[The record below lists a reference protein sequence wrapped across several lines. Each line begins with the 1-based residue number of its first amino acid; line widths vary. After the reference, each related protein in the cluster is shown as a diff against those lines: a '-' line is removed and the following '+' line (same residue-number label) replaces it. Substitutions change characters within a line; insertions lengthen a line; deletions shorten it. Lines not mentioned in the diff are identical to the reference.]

1 MLELIELAERVVKM
15 LSSSGVSEAEAYVV
29 ETCSTD
35 LKYVK
40 GEVDVVRSGRTILVG
55 LRIALGKRVAV
66 VGGTISSLSDVMMLA
81 ESGTKIARASP
92 EDPNWRSLPKSIGMT
107 PVGKIFDDRIANP
120 DIEWSKQVLAE
131 SAKIPGEI
139 DSRTSL
145 VSAGFRYVKAKR
157 VIVNSYADAI
167 SDDSTKFLYYAEVKA
182 FEGGSESGFTEFH
195 ASTTLEDFSYESIVE
210 KAAERALAGLRSKA
224 IETGAYSV
232 VLTPKMFGSI
242 VASALAPALYADN
255 VQRNRSPLAG
265 KVGEEVL
272 SSEINIVD
280 DGCISG
286 LYSTQAFDDEGVPT
300 KRKSVFRKGVLETY
314 LYDNYTAQL
323 ESRESTGNG
332 IRRNPSSIPRPSIT
346 NLLIEP
352 GRCDLDSVVSD
363 LGRAI
368 VVYGTIGEW
377 LSNPISGLINA
388 TITNADLVENG
399 RVLHGVKG
407 AVLAGNVYS
416 LLKEQYL
423 LTTKDVENYFNVY
436 SPGIALREVSIAG
449 K

>member
-1 MLELIELAERVVKM
+1 MLELIELAERAM
-15 LSSSGVSEAEAYVV
+15 GILNSSGVSEAEVYVT

-55 LRIALGKRVAV
+55 LRIVLGKRVTV
-66 VGGTISSLSDVMMLA
+66 VGGTISSLSDIMELA
-81 ESGTKIARASP
+81 ESGIKIAKASP
-92 EDPNWRSLPKSIGMT
+92 EDPNWRSLPKSIGKA
-107 PVGKIFDDRIANP
+107 PVGKIFDERIANP
-120 DIEWSKQVLAE
+120 DIEWSKQVLTE
-131 SAKIPGEI
+131 SAKIPREL
-139 DSRTSL
+139 DSRASL
-145 VSAGFRYVKAKR
+145 VSAGFKYVKARR
-157 VIVNSYADAI
+157 VIVNSYAEAI
-167 SDDSTKFLYYAEVKA
+167 SDDSTKFLYYVEIKA

-195 ASTTLEDFSYESIVE
+195 ASTTLEDFSYESIVK
-210 KAAERALAGLRSKA
+210 KAAERALAGLRAKA
-224 IETGAYSV
+224 IETGTYNI
-232 VLTPKMFGSI
+232 VLTPKVFGSI
-242 VASALAPALYADN
+242 VASVLAPALYADN
-255 VQRNRSPLAG
+255 VQKNRSPLVN
-265 KVGEEVL
+265 KVGKEVL
-272 SSEINIVD
+272 NNEINVID
-280 DGCISG
+280 DGCING
-286 LYSTQAFDDEGVPT
+286 LYSSQAFDDEGVPT
-300 KRKSVFRKGVLETY
+300 KRKNVFRKGVLETY

-332 IRRNPSSIPRPSIT
+332 LRRSPSSIPRPSIT

-352 GRCDLDSVVSD
+352 GRCDLDSAISD
-363 LGRAI
+363 LGRVI

-399 RVLHGVKG
+399 RVLYGVKG

-423 LTTKDVENYFNVY
+423 LITRDVENYFNVY
-436 SPGIALREVSIAG
+436 SPGIAFREVSIAG